1 MMEEF
6 WNQRYAE
13 EGYAYGTRPNDFFKA
28 QLDELTPGKLLLP
41 AEGEGR
47 NAVYAAAKGWNVY
60 AFDSSVEAKKKAD
73 KLAERL
79 GVHIKYTVSDFN
91 KLNYREDYFDAVALI
106 FAHFPAQYRKLYH
119 QRLQHFLKKD
129 GLLIL
134 EGFSKNQ
141 FSRSSGG
148 PKNIEMLF
156 TRDQLRRDFNKIKKA
171 KITETEVM
179 LNEGIYHQ
187 GIASVI
193 QLVGVKSD

>member
-1 MMEEF
+1 LF
-6 WNQRYAE
+6 Q
-13 EGYAYGTRPNDFFKA
+13 NDFFKA
-28 QLDELTPGKLLLP
+28 RLDELKPGKILLP

-60 AFDSSVEAKKKAD
+60 AFDSSAEAKKKAD

-91 KLNYREDYFDAVALI
+91 KLNYREDYFDAIALI
-106 FAHFPAQYRKLYH
+106 FAHFPAQHRRSYH

-171 KITETEVM
+171 KITETDVM

-193 QLVGVKSD
+193 QFVGIKSD